1 MNLKSEDTII
11 HSDCDEIPRASV
23 IKSLM
28 MKNTNALLQFN
39 NYANYLNLSD
49 GIWERCR
56 VVSFKNFKSIQDLRQ
71 DIFIRSAYFSR
82 RIKWPLL
89 WIPDFFTTR
98 RFYLHTFPKVVKYPL
113 LEIIPNAGW
122 HFNNLFPSSIVIT
135 KIRNSSHV
143 EWNTEQIR
151 SKAMDNYFQGQDIY
165 TGKKFTEE
173 TIDETYPECIVK
185 NIQDWQDYIFKI
197 S

>member
-1 MNLKSEDTII
+1 
-11 HSDCDEIPRASV
+11 
-23 IKSLM
+23 
-28 MKNTNALLQFN
+28 
-39 NYANYLNLSD
+39 
-49 GIWERCR
+49 
-56 VVSFKNFKSIQDLRQ
+56 
-71 DIFIRSAYFSR
+71 
-82 RIKWPLL
+82 
-89 WIPDFFTTR
+89 
-98 RFYLHTFPKVVKYPL
+98 VKYPL